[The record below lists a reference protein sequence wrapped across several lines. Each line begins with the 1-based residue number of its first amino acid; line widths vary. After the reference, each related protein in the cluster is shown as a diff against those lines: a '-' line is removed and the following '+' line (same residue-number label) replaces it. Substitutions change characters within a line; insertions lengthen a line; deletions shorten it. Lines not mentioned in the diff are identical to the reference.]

1 MTFSV
6 VVTTFNRPQLLE
18 QALKGIEGQLHPPH
32 QIIVVDD
39 ASVKDNRAIIR
50 QFSNLTITYHKLPL
64 HSGANMARNA
74 GILLANQE
82 VVAFIDDDD
91 IWFDNYLQT
100 LNEHYTKG
108 AQAIV
113 TGYQRLEKRT
123 LHLNSDP
130 FVTKASLQKGNTYC
144 GTSGFSCRREHLAKI
159 QFDEDLYNG
168 QDWDMYV
175 QLVQHGIPITNISKP
190 LFYYREGSFLSIS
203 KMQIAMTPEDV
214 DIRFRSANKH
224 RKFIGEANYR
234 RRIGEQ
240 ILMHLLQKRDKR
252 AWVKKAISEVGVW
265 VTLTLLVEFAAR
277 VLSRKFSNHR

>member
-18 QALKGIEGQLHPPH
+18 QALKGIEDQLHPPH

-39 ASVKDNRAIIR
+39 ASDTDNRAIIK

-74 GILLANQE
+74 GILLANQD
-82 VVAFIDDDD
+82 VVAFLDDDD
-91 IWFDNYLQT
+91 IWFEDYLQT
-100 LNEHYTKG
+100 LNEYYTQG

-113 TGYQRLEKRT
+113 TGFQRLEKRT
-123 LHLNSDP
+123 LHLNTDS

-144 GTSGFSCRREHLAKI
+144 GTSGFSCKREHLTKI

-175 QLVQHGIPITNISKP
+175 QLVQHDVPITNISKP

-203 KMQIAMTPEDV
+203 KMQIAMTSEDV
-214 DIRFRSANKH
+214 DIRFRSAIKH
-224 RKFIGEANYR
+224 RKFIGETNYR

-252 AWVKKAISEVGVW
+252 AWVKKAIKEVGIW
-265 VTLTLLVEFAAR
+265 VTITLLIESALR
-277 VLSRKFSNHR
+277 VLERRLRN